1 MYNLLILEY
10 KYSYL
15 ILTKKIV
22 YKNLFLH
29 NNQYNIYLNYFFI
42 NYNFKPLFQILIN
55 LNFYLSILKLYN
67 FIKTTAIPFFVSL
80 LMLFL
85 LINFFKIEIYTN
97 IGI

>member
-1 MYNLLILEY
+1 MYNLIILEY

-15 ILTKKIV
+15 ILTKKII

-29 NNQYNIYLNYFFI
+29 NNRYNIYLNYFFL

-55 LNFYLSILKLYN
+55 LNSYLSILKLYN
-67 FIKTTAIPFFVSL
+67 FIKTTAIPFFISL